1 MVFCIKS
8 IFYLKH
14 TILKL
19 CWANSHKVMS
29 MILTSRYIILLHIL
43 ALIWKCRDKN
53 QHQFKS
59 YNILYIFALCSRV
72 FNFANTKQIEHL
84 LHIQHT
90 CTMHSTS
97 IPWSC
102 VKQTCE
108 AVCPLNKYLHKCT
121 SRSFKCIWNVGCV
134 LLHIKTVVSTGI
146 FLT

>member
-8 IFYLKH
+8 IFYFKH

-19 CWANSHKVMS
+19 CWGNTHKIMS
-29 MILTSRYIILLHIL
+29 MILTSRFIILLHIL
-43 ALIWKCRDKN
+43 APIWKWRDKN
-53 QHQFKS
+53 QHQFKEHS
-59 YNILYIFALCSRV
+59 YNILYQWNVQDSNDNIYALCSWV
-72 FNFANTKQIEHL
+72 FNFANTKQTEHL
-84 LHIQHT
+84 LYIQHT

-121 SRSFKCIWNVGCV
+121 SRSSKCI
-134 LLHIKTVVSTGI
+134 
-146 FLT
+146 